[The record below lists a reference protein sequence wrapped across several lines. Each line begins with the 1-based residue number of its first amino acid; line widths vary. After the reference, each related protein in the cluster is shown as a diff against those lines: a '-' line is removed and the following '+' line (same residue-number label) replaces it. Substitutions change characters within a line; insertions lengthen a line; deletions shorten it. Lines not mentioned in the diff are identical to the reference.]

1 MSRLEI
7 LYTILVFVLAAVLI
21 NCGSK
26 NEIKAPASG
35 PDSTSAHKIRPDQ
48 QLRNAR
54 IFLYNKA
61 TRTTDI
67 RADYIEK
74 YDKFDSTLAWNLK
87 VDFFDSAGNE
97 ISNLTADSGL
107 VRERTNSMVANGH
120 VIVVSADSSRLETE
134 QLLWNAR
141 DNKIETDK
149 FVRIIQKGDTTTGY
163 GLEADQKLTRIRI
176 KKQVSGALKSTE
188 GVEP

>member
-1 MSRLEI
+1 MS
-7 LYTILVFVLAAVLI
+7 
-21 NCGSK
+21 CGSK
-26 NEIKAPASG
+26 NEIKAPSSG
-35 PDSTSAHKIRPDQ
+35 PDSTSAPKIRPDQ

-61 TRTTDI
+61 IRTTDI
-67 RADYIEK
+67 QADYIEK

-87 VDFFDSAGNE
+87 VDFFDSAGAE

-141 DNKIETDK
+141 ENKIETDK

-163 GLEADQKLTRIRI
+163 GLEADQRLTRIKI